1 MEVKLFCLFSLSSK
15 AAKYHT
21 RLFSHSFLLLFS
33 YLPTALYTAKTDKHF
48 ELYSDSF
55 YRLEAAARGAL

>member
-1 MEVKLFCLFSLSSK
+1 MEVKLFCLFSLSSI
-15 AAKYHT
+15 AAKYH
-21 RLFSHSFLLLFS
+21 RLFSHSFLLPFS

-48 ELYSDSF
+48 ELYNDSF